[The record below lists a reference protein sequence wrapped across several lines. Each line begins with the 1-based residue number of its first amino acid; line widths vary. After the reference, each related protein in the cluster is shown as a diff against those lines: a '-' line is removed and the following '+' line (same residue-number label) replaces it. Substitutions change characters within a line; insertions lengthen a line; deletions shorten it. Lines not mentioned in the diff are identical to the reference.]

1 MSRHKLSLYQLTV
14 ATMVDVAHRFL
25 RMVHPWTR
33 LVDRHPWSHNDAY
46 GWWVAAQARRLRT
59 RRPRSA
65 LDVGCG
71 AGNLIARLVGTVDQV
86 TGLEPDPATA
96 KLALERFATDQ
107 RVRILQSAFDERPE
121 GSWDLITMV
130 AVLHHLQLEETLL
143 AVRSIIRPGGRFVVV
158 GLSRETSR
166 DALWS
171 AVSLLL
177 NPLVGLL
184 VHPRA
189 DGTVPI
195 GMTSPAIDP
204 KETLEEIRL
213 IAERVLPGVRIR
225 RGLFFRYRLT
235 WRAAKVGS
243 G

>member
-1 MSRHKLSLYQLTV
+1 MGEV
-14 ATMVDVAHRFL
+14 ADRFL
-25 RMVHPWTR
+25 RIVHPWTR
-33 LVDRHPWSHNDAY
+33 LIDRHPWSHNDAY
-46 GWWVAAQARRLRT
+46 GWWIATQARLLRT
-59 RRPRSA
+59 PRPRSV

-71 AGNLIARLVGTVDQV
+71 TGNLIARLVGTVDQV
-86 TGLEPDPATA
+86 TGLEPDPEKAG
-96 KLALERFATDQ
+96 LAVERFATDQ
-107 RVRILQSAFDERPE
+107 RVMILQCAFDERPE

-130 AVLHHLQLEETLL
+130 AVLHHLPLEDTLL
-143 AVRSIIRPGGRFVVV
+143 AVRSMIKPGGRFVVV
-158 GLSRETSR
+158 GLSRETR
-166 DALWS
+166 QDALWS
-171 AVSLLL
+171 VLSLLL

-213 IAERVLPGVRIR
+213 VAERILPGVRIR

-235 WRAAKVGS
+235 WRAGNVGS